1 MNIDFP
7 DPAQLTDP
15 LPPDKIQHLLLL
27 NAQGDAKRV
36 ALKKILLFH
45 DEISVKPLSEWGLKM
60 LPFVVEWFTNSKDRI
75 ITQEVTLCVEN
86 DLYMSRQGECP

>member
-7 DPAQLTDP
+7 ESELATS

-27 NAQGDAKRV
+27 NAQGDKKSV

-45 DEISVKPLSEWGLKM
+45 DEIAVTPLSEWGIKM
-60 LPFVVEWFTNSKDRI
+60 LPFVVGWFTNAKDCI
-75 ITQEVTLCVEN
+75 ITKEVTLCVEN
-86 DLYMSRQGECP
+86 DLHMSRQGEPP